1 MHDGRLDPGVQ
12 LITKPFTYAALASKI
27 RDIFDTRS
35 AGARL
40 LLVDVESTREVVVES
55 LEILGFKIETA
66 ASATEA
72 MNKLRLLNGEVEA
85 AIIDLGCPAEEV
97 IRP

>member
-1 MHDGRLDPGVQ
+1 M
-12 LITKPFTYAALASKI
+12 
-27 RDIFDTRS
+27 
-35 AGARL
+35 
-40 LLVDVESTREVVVES
+40 ES